1 MSESVEKVYTVE
13 CEDVETMAMLTYLRD
28 RAVVG
33 EDFTE
38 SFDSVKKE
46 YIEEADE
53 LQNHMGVTSTWVIT
67 LDEVEAM
74 HKLLLKK

>member
-13 CEDVETMAMLTYLRD
+13 CENVETMAMLTYLRD
-28 RAVVG
+28 RAMVG

-53 LQNHMGVTSTWVIT
+53 LQKISGVQSVWVIT
-67 LDEVEAM
+67 LEEVKAM
-74 HKLLLKK
+74 HDLLLKK